1 MLLQKNIEKLIIFYI
16 LYLIYH
22 LMMTTII
29 FIEEECRPEYF
40 NIDNFCARKKY
51 NPMKPNITIIKK
63 IINIC

>member
-1 MLLQKNIEKLIIFYI
+1 
-16 LYLIYH
+16 
-22 LMMTTII
+22 MMTTII